1 MRALRSTPATTF
13 ALTVAGV
20 LIAYGLPSA
29 PEVANTISATASA
42 VVGVTAA
49 VGENPDN
56 ALAEAL
62 RAKEDELAARE
73 RNLDARTPS
82 PRESD
87 PLAMY
92 SLILG
97 SVLFALV
104 AVNFFFDFRRRRTPS
119 GTISLRT

>member
-1 MRALRSTPATTF
+1 MRSTPATTF